1 MKWDTLFSM
10 QQQLDKYILDNQ
22 QLRTHHVFNEKYL
35 ALLVE
40 LGELANETRCFK
52 FWSEKGKSEKAVIL
66 EEYVDNIHFLLS
78 LGLEKGHTF
87 SEIEVAPIEK
97 DLEETAAFNHLYT
110 LCVTF
115 YSEQSRANY
124 LALFEAYLQLGELL
138 GFSERDLQQ
147 AYYDKNEVNYERQQ
161 TGY

>member
-1 MKWDTLFSM
+1 M

-22 QLRTHHVFNEKYL
+22 QLRTHHVFNDKYL
-35 ALLVE
+35 YILVE
-40 LGELANETRCFK
+40 LGELENEKRCIK
-52 FWSEKGKSEKAVIL
+52 FWSTKGKSEKAVIL

-110 LCVTF
+110 LCVAF
-115 YSEQSRANY
+115 Y
-124 LALFEAYLQLGELL
+124 
-138 GFSERDLQQ
+138 
-147 AYYDKNEVNYERQQ
+147 
-161 TGY
+161 